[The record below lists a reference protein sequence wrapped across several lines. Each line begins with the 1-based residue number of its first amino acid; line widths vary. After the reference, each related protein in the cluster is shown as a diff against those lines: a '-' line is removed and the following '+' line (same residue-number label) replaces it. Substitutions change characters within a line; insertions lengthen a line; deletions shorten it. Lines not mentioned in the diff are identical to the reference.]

1 MWLVQAERRSARILV
16 DGKTVIERAQK
27 LKRKGDLEEPQG
39 TKKISSTIPL
49 FRYSYFCC

>member
-39 TKKISSTIPL
+39 KKISSTIPL
-49 FRYSYFCC
+49 FRYSYFYC